1 MNQNNRQ
8 IAVDLDN
15 ISKNYGEVVALH
27 HVSESI
33 YDSEFFTLLGP
44 SGCGKTTLLRI
55 IAGFENVTSGNVSL
69 YQQPI
74 NDLPANKRPVNTVF
88 QQYSLFP
95 HMTVAENVSFGLQMQ
110 GRDRDFIKRRTA
122 QMLEL
127 VQLESFAKRKSTQLS
142 GGQQQRVALA
152 RALAPEPKVLLLDEP
167 LSALDLKLRQSM
179 RVELKQIQQQTG
191 ITFVFVTHD
200 QEEALTMSDRIAV
213 MSDGEIQQTG
223 DAHSIYAEP
232 CNLFVADFIG
242 ETNKLDAVL
251 MESNNNGGVCKLADG
266 VLLNCSAEQTSTD
279 SSNRDN
285 SGKLCIRP
293 ERLLITSSDNTQA
306 NLTGVV
312 ERFVFL
318 GTDTQVSVRIATGDE
333 ILVRVQN
340 TAGNQLSVQTGDRV
354 GLLIDPGSARF
365 LRN

>member
-15 ISKNYGEVVALH
+15 ISKNYGDVEALH
-27 HVSESI
+27 QVSESI

-110 GRDRDFIKRRTA
+110 GRDRNFIKRRTA

-167 LSALDLKLRQSM
+167 LSALL
-179 RVELKQIQQQTG
+179 
-191 ITFVFVTHD
+191 
-200 QEEALTMSDRIAV
+200 
-213 MSDGEIQQTG
+213 
-223 DAHSIYAEP
+223 
-232 CNLFVADFIG
+232 C
-242 ETNKLDAVL
+242 VL
-251 MESNNNGGVCKLADG
+251 S
-266 VLLNCSAEQTSTD
+266 
-279 SSNRDN
+279 
-285 SGKLCIRP
+285 
-293 ERLLITSSDNTQA
+293 
-306 NLTGVV
+306 
-312 ERFVFL
+312 
-318 GTDTQVSVRIATGDE
+318 
-333 ILVRVQN
+333 
-340 TAGNQLSVQTGDRV
+340 
-354 GLLIDPGSARF
+354 
-365 LRN
+365 